1 MSEVFIVLTSKHS
14 PSCKAIE
21 QQINYIS
28 PHFNT
33 KVVNIDNIGVRKAI
47 VNATQY
53 KIETVPAIILLY
65 PQNGKI
71 EKHEGQAVVDLLN
84 KGVSMVQAKLQA
96 MEEQKKS
103 KAREFD
109 DETTSVRGHSE
120 IEDILDSNIDDI
132 DEDDDEVAP
141 QVQRKRKIGK
151 TTLFP
156 DKRFSPTDDEGSIG
170 GAKYL
175 PRKEDHTGMARSSIP
190 DAESRDELTDRNRNY
205 VSNTIP
211 SGKKVNIK
219 NGKKAV
225 VIEDLSEIP
234 EKPQGMSMDDI
245 LDSSRT
251 GATARSK
258 ETDIKSKG
266 MRERQEALM
275 AERNALQ
282 ESEEA
287 HMRRIRGHD

>member
-14 PSCKAIE
+14 QSCKAIQ

-33 KVVNIDNIGVRKAI
+33 RVIDIDNIGIRKAI
-47 VNATQY
+47 LNATKY

-65 PQNGKI
+65 PENGKI
-71 EKHEGQAVVDLLN
+71 EKHEGQDVINLLN

-96 MEEQKKS
+96 IEQQKKS

-109 DETTSVRGHSE
+109 DSNTSDNGHSE
-120 IEDILDSNIDDI
+120 IEDILGTG
-132 DEDDDEVAP
+132 DDDEEVEDEEEP

-156 DKRFSPTDDEGSIG
+156 DKRFSPTDDDGVIG
-170 GAKYL
+170 GLKSL
-175 PRKEDHTGMARSSIP
+175 PRKEEHTGMARSSLP
-190 DAESRDELTDRNRNY
+190 DSENRDELTDRNRNY
-205 VSNTIP
+205 VSP
-211 SGKKVNIK
+211 SAKKINVK

-225 VIEDLSEIP
+225 IIEDLTEIP
-234 EKPQGMSMDDI
+234 EKPEGMSMDDI

-258 ETDIKSKG
+258 EHDIKSKS
-266 MRERQEALM
+266 MRERQDALI
-275 AERNALQ
+275 AERAALQ

-287 HMRRIRGHD
+287 HMKRIRGHN

>member
-14 PSCKAIE
+14 PSCKAIQ

-33 KVVNIDNIGVRKAI
+33 KVIDIDNIGIRKAI
-47 VNATQY
+47 VNATKY
-53 KIETVPAIILLY
+53 KIESVPAIILLY

-71 EKHEGQAVVDLLN
+71 EKHEGQDVINLLN

-109 DETTSVRGHSE
+109 DQNISDGGHSE
-120 IEDILDSNIDDI
+120 IEDILGDNEEQD
-132 DEDDDEVAP
+132 DDDEEAPP

-156 DKRFSPTDDEGSIG
+156 DKRFSPTDEDGAIG
-170 GAKYL
+170 GMKYL
-175 PRKEDHTGMARSSIP
+175 PRKDEHTGMARSSIP
-190 DAESRDELTDRNRNY
+190 DAENRDQLTDRNRNY
-205 VSNTIP
+205 VSAASPT
-211 SGKKVNIK
+211 GKKVNVK

-225 VIEDLSEIP
+225 IIEDLSEIP
-234 EKPQGMSMDDI
+234 DKPEGMSMDDI

-275 AERNALQ
+275 AERAALQ

-287 HMRRIRGHD
+287 NMKRVRGHL

>member
-1 MSEVFIVLTSKHS
+1 MSEVFIILTSKHS
-14 PSCKAIE
+14 PSCKAIQ

-33 KVVNIDNIGVRKAI
+33 KVVNIDNIGIRKSI

-53 KIETVPAIILLY
+53 NIETVPAIILLY

-71 EKHEGQAVVDLLN
+71 EKHEGQGVVDLLN

-96 MEEQKKS
+96 MEQQKKS

-109 DETTSVRGHSE
+109 DQNMSDGGHSE
-120 IEDILDSNIDDI
+120 IEDILGDSEEQ
-132 DEDDDEVAP
+132 EDDDEDEAP

-156 DKRFSPTDDEGSIG
+156 DKRFSPTDEDGSIG
-170 GAKYL
+170 GMKSL
-175 PRKEDHTGMARSSIP
+175 PRREEHTGMARSSIP
-190 DAESRDELTDRNRNY
+190 DAENRDELTDRNRNY
-205 VSNTIP
+205 TSQQST
-211 SGKKVNIK
+211 GKKVNVK

-225 VIEDLSEIP
+225 IIEDLSEIP
-234 EKPQGMSMDDI
+234 DKPQGMSMDDI

-251 GATARSK
+251 GAATRSK
-258 ETDIKSKG
+258 ETDIKSQS
-266 MRERQEALM
+266 MRQKQDAIM
-275 AERNALQ
+275 AERAALQ
-282 ESEEA
+282 ESEEK
-287 HMRRIRGHD
+287 HMKRIRGHD

>member
-1 MSEVFIVLTSKHS
+1 MSEVFIVLISKHS
-14 PSCKAIE
+14 PSCKAIQ

-33 KVVNIDNIGVRKAI
+33 KVVDIDNIGIRKAI

-53 KIETVPAIILLY
+53 KIESVPAIILMY

-71 EKHEGQAVVDLLN
+71 EKHEGQDVINLLN
-84 KGVSMVQAKLQA
+84 KGVQMVQAKLQA

-109 DETTSVRGHSE
+109 DENTSDSGHSE
-120 IEDILDSNIDDI
+120 IEDILGG
-132 DEDDDEVAP
+132 DDEEEDEEQPP

-156 DKRFSPTDDEGSIG
+156 DKRFSPTDDDGVIG
-170 GAKYL
+170 GLKTL
-175 PRKEDHTGMARSSIP
+175 PRRDEHTGMARSSLP
-190 DAESRDELTDRNRNY
+190 DAESRDQLTDRNRNY
-205 VSNTIP
+205 TAQP
-211 SGKKVNIK
+211 TGKKVNVK

-225 VIEDLSEIP
+225 IIEDISEIP

-266 MRERQEALM
+266 MRERQEALI
-275 AERNALQ
+275 AERAALQ

-287 HMRRIRGHD
+287 QMKRVRGHL

>member
-21 QQINYIS
+21 QLINYIS

-33 KVVNIDNIGVRKAI
+33 KVINIDNIGIRKAI

-53 KIETVPAIILLY
+53 KIESVPAIILLY

-71 EKHEGQAVVDLLN
+71 EKHEGQDVIELLN

-109 DETTSVRGHSE
+109 DENVSDRGHSE
-120 IEDILDSNIDDI
+120 IEDILGGD
-132 DEDDDEVAP
+132 DEDEEEEAP

-156 DKRFSPTDDEGSIG
+156 DKRFSPIDDDGVIG
-170 GAKYL
+170 GLKSL
-175 PRKEDHTGMARSSIP
+175 PRRDEHTGMARSSIP
-190 DAESRDELTDRNRNY
+190 DAESRDQLTDRNRNY
-205 VSNTIP
+205 TGQP
-211 SGKKVNIK
+211 TGKKVNVK

-225 VIEDLSEIP
+225 IIEDISEIP

-266 MRERQEALM
+266 MRERQEALI
-275 AERNALQ
+275 AERAALQ
-282 ESEEA
+282 ETEEA
-287 HMRRIRGHD
+287 HMKRVRGHA

>member
-21 QQINYIS
+21 QQVNYIS

-47 VNATQY
+47 VNATKY

-65 PQNGKI
+65 PQTGKI
-71 EKHEGQAVVDLLN
+71 EKHEGQGVVDLLN

-109 DETTSVRGHSE
+109 DQNISDDGHSE
-120 IEDILDSNIDDI
+120 IEDILDHNN
-132 DEDDDEVAP
+132 DDEEEEAP

-156 DKRFSPTDDEGSIG
+156 DKRFSPTDDDGVIG
-170 GAKYL
+170 GLKSL
-175 PRKEDHTGMARSSIP
+175 PRREEHTGMARSSIP
-190 DAESRDELTDRNRNY
+190 DAENRNELTDRNRNY
-205 VSNTIP
+205 VSAQST
-211 SGKKVNIK
+211 GKKVNVK

-225 VIEDLSEIP
+225 IIEDLSEIP
-234 EKPQGMSMDDI
+234 EKPQGMNMDDI

-251 GATARSK
+251 GSVARSK
-258 ETDIKSKG
+258 ETDLKTQS
-266 MRERQEALM
+266 MRQRQDAIMSERA
-275 AERNALQ
+275 ALQ
-282 ESEEA
+282 ESEES
-287 HMRRIRGHD
+287 HMKRIRGHD

>member
-21 QQINYIS
+21 KQINYIS

-47 VNATQY
+47 VNATKY
-53 KIETVPAIILLY
+53 NIETVPAIILLY

-71 EKHEGQAVVDLLN
+71 EKHEGQDVINLLN

-96 MEEQKKS
+96 IEEQKKS

-109 DETTSVRGHSE
+109 DQNVSDGGHSE
-120 IEDILDSNIDDI
+120 IEDILGNSEEQD
-132 DEDDDEVAP
+132 DDDEEAPP

-156 DKRFSPTDDEGSIG
+156 DKRFSPTDEDGAIG
-170 GAKYL
+170 GMKYL
-175 PRKEDHTGMARSSIP
+175 PRKDEHTGMARSSIP
-190 DAESRDELTDRNRNY
+190 DAENRDNLTDRNRNY
-205 VSNTIP
+205 VSNP
-211 SGKKVNIK
+211 KKVNVK

-225 VIEDLSEIP
+225 IIEDLSEIP
-234 EKPQGMSMDDI
+234 DKPEGMSMDDI

-251 GATARSK
+251 GAAARSK

-266 MRERQEALM
+266 MRERQEALI

-282 ESEEA
+282 ETEES
-287 HMRRIRGHD
+287 HMRGLRGH

>member
-21 QQINYIS
+21 QQIKYIS

-47 VNATQY
+47 VNATKY
-53 KIETVPAIILLY
+53 NIETVPAIILLY

-71 EKHEGQAVVDLLN
+71 EKHEGQDVINLLN

-96 MEEQKKS
+96 IEEQKKS

-109 DETTSVRGHSE
+109 DQNVSDGGHSE
-120 IEDILDSNIDDI
+120 IEDILGNSEEQD
-132 DEDDDEVAP
+132 DDDEEAPP

-156 DKRFSPTDDEGSIG
+156 DKRFSPTDEDGAIG
-170 GAKYL
+170 GMKYL
-175 PRKEDHTGMARSSIP
+175 PRKDEHTGMARSSIP
-190 DAESRDELTDRNRNY
+190 DAENRDNLTDRNRNY
-205 VSNTIP
+205 VSNP
-211 SGKKVNIK
+211 KKVNVK

-225 VIEDLSEIP
+225 IIEDLSEIP
-234 EKPQGMSMDDI
+234 DKPVGMSMDDI

-251 GATARSK
+251 GAAARSK

-266 MRERQEALM
+266 MRERQEALI

-282 ESEEA
+282 ETEES
-287 HMRRIRGHD
+287 HMKHLRGH

>member
-33 KVVNIDNIGVRKAI
+33 KVVNIDNIGIRKAI

-53 KIETVPAIILLY
+53 KIESVPAIILLY
-65 PQNGKI
+65 PQTGKI
-71 EKHEGQAVVDLLN
+71 EKHEGQDVINLLN

-109 DETTSVRGHSE
+109 DQNVSDSGHSE
-120 IEDILDSNIDDI
+120 IEDILGDS
-132 DEDDDEVAP
+132 EEQDDDEEAP

-156 DKRFSPTDDEGSIG
+156 DKRFSPTDEDGAIG
-170 GAKYL
+170 GMKYL
-175 PRKEDHTGMARSSIP
+175 PRKEEHSGMARSSIP
-190 DAESRDELTDRNRNY
+190 DAEKRDDLTDRNRNY
-205 VSNTIP
+205 VQAST
-211 SGKKVNIK
+211 GKKVNVK

-234 EKPQGMSMDDI
+234 DKPQGMSMDDI

-266 MRERQEALM
+266 MRERQEALI

-282 ESEEA
+282 ESEEM
-287 HMRRIRGHD
+287 HMKRVRGHA

>member
-33 KVVNIDNIGVRKAI
+33 KVVNIDNIGIRKAI

-53 KIETVPAIILLY
+53 QIETVPAIILLY

-71 EKHEGQAVVDLLN
+71 EKHEGQDVINLLN

-109 DETTSVRGHSE
+109 DQNISDSGHSE
-120 IEDILDSNIDDI
+120 IEDILGDSEEQ
-132 DEDDDEVAP
+132 EDDDEEAP

-156 DKRFSPTDDEGSIG
+156 DKRFSPTDEDGAIG
-170 GAKYL
+170 GMKYL
-175 PRKEDHTGMARSSIP
+175 PRKEEHAGMARSSIP
-190 DAESRDELTDRNRNY
+190 DAEKRDDLTDRNRNY
-205 VSNTIP
+205 VSAQPI
-211 SGKKVNIK
+211 GKKVNVK

-234 EKPQGMSMDDI
+234 DKPQGMSMDDI

-266 MRERQEALM
+266 MRERQEALL
-275 AERNALQ
+275 AERAALQ

-287 HMRRIRGHD
+287 HMKRIRGHD

>member
-33 KVVNIDNIGVRKAI
+33 RVINIDNIGVRKAI
-47 VNATQY
+47 VNATKY
-53 KIETVPAIILLY
+53 NIETVPAIILLY

-71 EKHEGQAVVDLLN
+71 EKHEGQDVINLLN

-109 DETTSVRGHSE
+109 DQNMSDGGHSE
-120 IEDILDSNIDDI
+120 IEDILGDNEEED
-132 DEDDDEVAP
+132 DEDEAP

-156 DKRFSPTDDEGSIG
+156 DKRFSPTDEDGAIG
-170 GAKYL
+170 GMKSL
-175 PRKEDHTGMARSSIP
+175 PRREEHTGMARSSIP
-190 DAESRDELTDRNRNY
+190 DSENRDDLTDRNRNY
-205 VSNTIP
+205 VSAQTT
-211 SGKKVNIK
+211 GKKVNVK

-234 EKPQGMSMDDI
+234 DKPQGMSMDDI

-251 GATARSK
+251 GAATRSK
-258 ETDIKSKG
+258 ETDLKTQS
-266 MRERQEALM
+266 MRQKQDAIM
-275 AERNALQ
+275 AERAALQ
-282 ESEEA
+282 ESEEK
-287 HMRRIRGHD
+287 HMKRVRGHD

>member
-1 MSEVFIVLTSKHS
+1 MTEVFIVLTSKHS

-47 VNATQY
+47 VNATKY
-53 KIETVPAIILLY
+53 NIETVPAIILLY

-71 EKHEGQAVVDLLN
+71 EKHEGQDVINLLN

-96 MEEQKKS
+96 VEEQKKS

-109 DETTSVRGHSE
+109 DQNVSDGGHSE
-120 IEDILDSNIDDI
+120 IEDILGNSEEQD
-132 DEDDDEVAP
+132 DDDEEAPP

-156 DKRFSPTDDEGSIG
+156 DKRFSPTDEDGAIG
-170 GAKYL
+170 GMKYL
-175 PRKEDHTGMARSSIP
+175 PRKDEHTGMARSSIP
-190 DAESRDELTDRNRNY
+190 DAENRLTDRNRNY
-205 VSNTIP
+205 VSTP
-211 SGKKVNIK
+211 KKVNVK

-225 VIEDLSEIP
+225 IIEDLSEIP
-234 EKPQGMSMDDI
+234 DKPEGMSMDDI

-251 GATARSK
+251 GAAARSK

-266 MRERQEALM
+266 MRERQEALI

-282 ESEEA
+282 ETEES
-287 HMRRIRGHD
+287 HMKRVRGH

>member
-33 KVVNIDNIGVRKAI
+33 KVINIDNIGVRKAI
-47 VNATQY
+47 VNATKY

-71 EKHEGQAVVDLLN
+71 EKHEGQGVVDLLN

-96 MEEQKKS
+96 MEQQKKS

-109 DETTSVRGHSE
+109 DQNMSDGGHSE
-120 IEDILDSNIDDI
+120 IEDILGDSEEQ
-132 DEDDDEVAP
+132 EDDEEEAP

-151 TTLFP
+151 TTIFP
-156 DKRFSPTDDEGSIG
+156 DKRFSPTDDDGAIG
-170 GAKYL
+170 GMKYL
-175 PRKEDHTGMARSSIP
+175 PRKEEHTGMARSSIP
-190 DAESRDELTDRNRNY
+190 DAENRDDLTDRNRNY
-205 VSNTIP
+205 VSAASPT
-211 SGKKVNIK
+211 GKKVNVK

-234 EKPQGMSMDDI
+234 DKPQGMSMDDI

-251 GATARSK
+251 GAATRSK
-258 ETDIKSKG
+258 ETDLKTQS
-266 MRERQEALM
+266 MRQKQDAIM
-275 AERNALQ
+275 AERAALQ
-282 ESEEA
+282 ESEEI
-287 HMRRIRGHD
+287 HMKRVRGHA

>member
-14 PSCKAIE
+14 QSCKAIQ

-33 KVVNIDNIGVRKAI
+33 RVIDIDNIGIRKAI
-47 VNATQY
+47 LNATKY

-65 PQNGKI
+65 PENGKI
-71 EKHEGQAVVDLLN
+71 EKHEGQDVINLLN

-96 MEEQKKS
+96 IEQQKKS

-109 DETTSVRGHSE
+109 DSNTSDNGHSE
-120 IEDILDSNIDDI
+120 IEDILGTG
-132 DEDDDEVAP
+132 DDDEEVEDEEEP

-156 DKRFSPTDDEGSIG
+156 DKRFSPTDDDGVIG
-170 GAKYL
+170 GLKSL
-175 PRKEDHTGMARSSIP
+175 PRKEEHTGMARSSLP
-190 DAESRDELTDRNRNY
+190 DAENRDELTDRNRNY
-205 VSNTIP
+205 VSP
-211 SGKKVNIK
+211 SAKKINVK

-225 VIEDLSEIP
+225 IIEDLTEIP
-234 EKPQGMSMDDI
+234 EKPEGMSMDDI

-258 ETDIKSKG
+258 EHDIKSKS
-266 MRERQEALM
+266 MRERQDALI
-275 AERNALQ
+275 AERAALQ

-287 HMRRIRGHD
+287 HMKRIRGHN

>member
-1 MSEVFIVLTSKHS
+1 MSEVFIVLISKHS
-14 PSCKAIE
+14 PSCKAIQ

-33 KVVNIDNIGVRKAI
+33 KVVDIDNIGIRKAI

-53 KIETVPAIILLY
+53 KIESVPAIILMY

-71 EKHEGQAVVDLLN
+71 EKHEGQDVINLLN
-84 KGVSMVQAKLQA
+84 KGVQMVQAKLQA

-109 DETTSVRGHSE
+109 DENTSDSGHSE
-120 IEDILDSNIDDI
+120 IEDILGG
-132 DEDDDEVAP
+132 DDEEEDEEQPP

-156 DKRFSPTDDEGSIG
+156 DKRFSPTDDDGVIG
-170 GAKYL
+170 GLKTL
-175 PRKEDHTGMARSSIP
+175 PRRDEHTGMARSSLP
-190 DAESRDELTDRNRNY
+190 DAESRDQLTDRNRNY
-205 VSNTIP
+205 TAQP
-211 SGKKVNIK
+211 TGKKVNVK

-225 VIEDLSEIP
+225 IIEDISEIP

-266 MRERQEALM
+266 MRERQEALI
-275 AERNALQ
+275 AERAALQ

-287 HMRRIRGHD
+287 HMKRVRGHF

>member
-14 PSCKAIE
+14 QSCKAIQ

-33 KVVNIDNIGVRKAI
+33 RVIDIDNIGIRKAI
-47 VNATQY
+47 LNATKY

-65 PQNGKI
+65 PENGKI
-71 EKHEGQAVVDLLN
+71 EKHEGQDVINLLN

-96 MEEQKKS
+96 IEQQKKS

-109 DETTSVRGHSE
+109 DSNTSDNGHSE
-120 IEDILDSNIDDI
+120 IEDILGTG
-132 DEDDDEVAP
+132 DEEEQVEDEEEP

-156 DKRFSPTDDEGSIG
+156 DKRFSPTDDDGVIG
-170 GAKYL
+170 GLKSL
-175 PRKEDHTGMARSSIP
+175 PRKEEHTGMARSSLP
-190 DAESRDELTDRNRNY
+190 DAENRDELTDRNRNY
-205 VSNTIP
+205 VSP
-211 SGKKVNIK
+211 SSKKVNVK

-225 VIEDLSEIP
+225 IIEDISEIP
-234 EKPQGMSMDDI
+234 EKPEGMSMDDI

-258 ETDIKSKG
+258 EHDIKSKS
-266 MRERQEALM
+266 MRERQDALI
-275 AERNALQ
+275 AERAALQ

-287 HMRRIRGHD
+287 HMKRIRGHN

>member
-1 MSEVFIVLTSKHS
+1 M
-14 PSCKAIE
+14 
-21 QQINYIS
+21 
-28 PHFNT
+28 
-33 KVVNIDNIGVRKAI
+33 
-47 VNATQY
+47 
-53 KIETVPAIILLY
+53 Y

-71 EKHEGQAVVDLLN
+71 EKHEGQDVINLLN
-84 KGVSMVQAKLQA
+84 KGVQMVQAKLQA

-109 DETTSVRGHSE
+109 DENTADSGHSE
-120 IEDILDSNIDDI
+120 IEDILGGDDNEE
-132 DEDDDEVAP
+132 EDDDEQPP

-156 DKRFSPTDDEGSIG
+156 DKRFSPTDDDGVIG
-170 GAKYL
+170 GLKSL
-175 PRKEDHTGMARSSIP
+175 PRREEHAGMARSSLP
-190 DAESRDELTDRNRNY
+190 DSENRDQLTDRNRNY
-205 VSNTIP
+205 TAQP
-211 SGKKVNIK
+211 TGKKVNVK

-225 VIEDLSEIP
+225 IIEDLSEIP
-234 EKPQGMSMDDI
+234 EKPQGMSMDEI

-266 MRERQEALM
+266 MRERQEALI
-275 AERNALQ
+275 AERAALQ

-287 HMRRIRGHD
+287 RMKELRGHGHL

>member
-47 VNATQY
+47 VNATKY
-53 KIETVPAIILLY
+53 NIETVPAIILLY

-71 EKHEGQAVVDLLN
+71 EKHEGQDVINLLN

-96 MEEQKKS
+96 IEEQKKS

-109 DETTSVRGHSE
+109 DQNVSDGGHSE
-120 IEDILDSNIDDI
+120 IEDILGNSEEQD
-132 DEDDDEVAP
+132 DDDEEAPP

-156 DKRFSPTDDEGSIG
+156 DKRFSPTDEDGAIG
-170 GAKYL
+170 GMKYL
-175 PRKEDHTGMARSSIP
+175 PRKDEHTGMARSSIP
-190 DAESRDELTDRNRNY
+190 DAENRLTDRNRNY
-205 VSNTIP
+205 VSP
-211 SGKKVNIK
+211 PKKVNVK

-225 VIEDLSEIP
+225 IIEDLSEIP
-234 EKPQGMSMDDI
+234 DKPEGMSMDDI

-251 GATARSK
+251 GAAARSK

-266 MRERQEALM
+266 MRERQEALI

-282 ESEEA
+282 ETEES
-287 HMRRIRGHD
+287 HMKRVRGH

>member
-21 QQINYIS
+21 QQIKYIS

-47 VNATQY
+47 VNATKY
-53 KIETVPAIILLY
+53 NIETVPAIILLY

-71 EKHEGQAVVDLLN
+71 EKHEGQDVINLLN

-96 MEEQKKS
+96 IEEQKKS

-109 DETTSVRGHSE
+109 DQNVSDGGHSE
-120 IEDILDSNIDDI
+120 IEDILGNSEEQD
-132 DEDDDEVAP
+132 DDDEEAPP

-156 DKRFSPTDDEGSIG
+156 DKRFSPTDEDGAIG
-170 GAKYL
+170 GMKYL
-175 PRKEDHTGMARSSIP
+175 PRKDEHTGMARSSIP
-190 DAESRDELTDRNRNY
+190 DAESRDQLTDRNRNY
-205 VSNTIP
+205 TGQP
-211 SGKKVNIK
+211 TGKKVNVK

-225 VIEDLSEIP
+225 IIEDLSEIP
-234 EKPQGMSMDDI
+234 DKPEGMSMDDI

-251 GATARSK
+251 GAAARSK

-266 MRERQEALM
+266 MRERQEALI

-282 ESEEA
+282 ESEES
-287 HMRRIRGHD
+287 HMKHARGH

>member
-33 KVVNIDNIGVRKAI
+33 RVINIDNIGVRKAI
-47 VNATQY
+47 VNATKY
-53 KIETVPAIILLY
+53 NIETVPAIILLY

-71 EKHEGQAVVDLLN
+71 EKHEGQDVINLLN

-96 MEEQKKS
+96 MEKQKKS

-109 DETTSVRGHSE
+109 DQNMSDGGHSE
-120 IEDILDSNIDDI
+120 IEDILGDNEEED
-132 DEDDDEVAP
+132 DEDEAP

-156 DKRFSPTDDEGSIG
+156 DKRFSPTDEDGAIG
-170 GAKYL
+170 GMKSL
-175 PRKEDHTGMARSSIP
+175 PRREEHTGMARSSIP
-190 DAESRDELTDRNRNY
+190 DSENRDDLTDRNRNY
-205 VSNTIP
+205 VSAQST
-211 SGKKVNIK
+211 GKKVNVK

-225 VIEDLSEIP
+225 IIEDLSEIP
-234 EKPQGMSMDDI
+234 DKPEGMSMDDI

-251 GATARSK
+251 GAATRSK
-258 ETDIKSKG
+258 ETDLKTQS
-266 MRERQEALM
+266 MRQKQDAIM
-275 AERNALQ
+275 AERAALQ
-282 ESEEA
+282 ESEEK
-287 HMRRIRGHD
+287 HMKRIRGHD

>member
-47 VNATQY
+47 VNATKY
-53 KIETVPAIILLY
+53 NIETVPAIILLY

-71 EKHEGQAVVDLLN
+71 EKHEGQDVINLLN

-109 DETTSVRGHSE
+109 DQNVSDGGHSE
-120 IEDILDSNIDDI
+120 IEDILGNSEEQD
-132 DEDDDEVAP
+132 DDDEEAPP

-156 DKRFSPTDDEGSIG
+156 DKRFSPTDEDGAIG
-170 GAKYL
+170 GMKYL
-175 PRKEDHTGMARSSIP
+175 PRKDEHTGMARSSIP
-190 DAESRDELTDRNRNY
+190 DAENRLTDRNRNY
-205 VSNTIP
+205 VSTPNA
-211 SGKKVNIK
+211 KKVNFK

-225 VIEDLSEIP
+225 IIEDLSEIP
-234 EKPQGMSMDDI
+234 EKPEGMSMDDI

-287 HMRRIRGHD
+287 NMKRVRGHA

>member
-33 KVVNIDNIGVRKAI
+33 KVINIDNIGVRKAI
-47 VNATQY
+47 VNATKY
-53 KIETVPAIILLY
+53 NIETVPAIILLY

-71 EKHEGQAVVDLLN
+71 EKHEGQGVVDLLN

-96 MEEQKKS
+96 MEQQKKS

-109 DETTSVRGHSE
+109 DQNMSDGGHSE
-120 IEDILDSNIDDI
+120 IEDILGDS
-132 DEDDDEVAP
+132 EEQDDEEEAP

-151 TTLFP
+151 TTIFP
-156 DKRFSPTDDEGSIG
+156 DKRFSPTDDDGAIG
-170 GAKYL
+170 GMKYL
-175 PRKEDHTGMARSSIP
+175 PRKEEHTGMARSSIP
-190 DAESRDELTDRNRNY
+190 DAENRDDLTDRNRNY
-205 VSNTIP
+205 VSAASP
-211 SGKKVNIK
+211 SGKKVNVK

-225 VIEDLSEIP
+225 IIEDLSEIP
-234 EKPQGMSMDDI
+234 EKPEGMSMDDI

-251 GATARSK
+251 GAATRSK
-258 ETDIKSKG
+258 ETDLKTQS
-266 MRERQEALM
+266 MRQRQDAIM
-275 AERNALQ
+275 AERAALQ
-282 ESEEA
+282 ESEEK
-287 HMRRIRGHD
+287 HMKRVRGHD

>member
-33 KVVNIDNIGVRKAI
+33 KVINIDNIGIRKAI

-71 EKHEGQAVVDLLN
+71 EKHEGQDVIDLLN

-109 DETTSVRGHSE
+109 DENISSDSGHSE
-120 IEDILDSNIDDI
+120 IEDILGG
-132 DEDDDEVAP
+132 DDEEEEEEAP

-156 DKRFSPTDDEGSIG
+156 DKRFSPTDDDGVIG
-170 GAKYL
+170 GLKSL
-175 PRKEDHTGMARSSIP
+175 PRRDEHTGMARSSLP
-190 DAESRDELTDRNRNY
+190 DAESRDQLTDRNRNY
-205 VSNTIP
+205 TGQP
-211 SGKKVNIK
+211 TGKKVNVK

-225 VIEDLSEIP
+225 IIEDISEIP

-266 MRERQEALM
+266 MRERQEALI

-287 HMRRIRGHD
+287 HMKRVRGH

>member
-33 KVVNIDNIGVRKAI
+33 KVVNIDNIGIRTAL

-65 PQNGKI
+65 PQTGKI
-71 EKHEGQAVVDLLN
+71 EKHEGQGVIDLLN

-109 DETTSVRGHSE
+109 DQNISDSGHSE
-120 IEDILDSNIDDI
+120 IEDILGDSEEQ
-132 DEDDDEVAP
+132 EDDDEEAP

-156 DKRFSPTDDEGSIG
+156 DKRFSPTDDDGAIG
-170 GAKYL
+170 GMKYL
-175 PRKEDHTGMARSSIP
+175 PRREEHTDMARSSIP
-190 DAESRDELTDRNRNY
+190 DAEKRDELTDRNRNY
-205 VSNTIP
+205 VSAQPI
-211 SGKKVNIK
+211 GKKVNVK

-234 EKPQGMSMDDI
+234 DKPQGMSMDDI

-266 MRERQEALM
+266 MRERQEALL
-275 AERNALQ
+275 AERAALQ
-282 ESEEA
+282 ESEEI
-287 HMRRIRGHD
+287 HMKRIRGHD

>member
-14 PSCKAIE
+14 QSCKAIQ

-33 KVVNIDNIGVRKAI
+33 RVIDIDNIGIRKAI
-47 VNATQY
+47 LNATKY

-65 PQNGKI
+65 PENGKI
-71 EKHEGQAVVDLLN
+71 EKHEGQDVINLLN

-96 MEEQKKS
+96 IEQQKKS

-109 DETTSVRGHSE
+109 DSNTSDNGHSE
-120 IEDILDSNIDDI
+120 IEDILGTG
-132 DEDDDEVAP
+132 DDDEVEDEEEP

-156 DKRFSPTDDEGSIG
+156 DKRFSPTDDDGVIG
-170 GAKYL
+170 GLKSL
-175 PRKEDHTGMARSSIP
+175 PRKEEHTGMARSSLP
-190 DAESRDELTDRNRNY
+190 DAENRDELTDRNRNY
-205 VSNTIP
+205 VSP
-211 SGKKVNIK
+211 SAKKINVK

-225 VIEDLSEIP
+225 IIEDLTEIP
-234 EKPQGMSMDDI
+234 EKPEGMSMDDI

-258 ETDIKSKG
+258 EHDIKSKS
-266 MRERQEALM
+266 MRERQDALI
-275 AERNALQ
+275 AERAALQ

-287 HMRRIRGHD
+287 HMKRIRGHN

>member
-21 QQINYIS
+21 QQIKYIS

-47 VNATQY
+47 VNATKY
-53 KIETVPAIILLY
+53 NIETVPAIILLY

-71 EKHEGQAVVDLLN
+71 EKHEGQDVINLLN

-96 MEEQKKS
+96 IEEQKKS

-109 DETTSVRGHSE
+109 DQNVSDGGHSE
-120 IEDILDSNIDDI
+120 IEDILGNSEEQD
-132 DEDDDEVAP
+132 DDDEEAPP

-156 DKRFSPTDDEGSIG
+156 DKRFSPTDEDGAIG
-170 GAKYL
+170 GMKYL
-175 PRKEDHTGMARSSIP
+175 PRKDEHTGMARSSIP
-190 DAESRDELTDRNRNY
+190 DAENRDNLTDRNRNY
-205 VSNTIP
+205 VSNP
-211 SGKKVNIK
+211 KKVNVK

-225 VIEDLSEIP
+225 IIEDLSEIP
-234 EKPQGMSMDDI
+234 DKPEGMSMDDI

-251 GATARSK
+251 GAAARSK

-266 MRERQEALM
+266 MRERQEALI

-282 ESEEA
+282 ETEES
-287 HMRRIRGHD
+287 HMKHLRGH

>member
-71 EKHEGQAVVDLLN
+71 EKHEGQDVINLLN

-96 MEEQKKS
+96 IEEQKRS

-109 DETTSVRGHSE
+109 DQNISDSGHSE
-120 IEDILDSNIDDI
+120 IEDILGDS
-132 DEDDDEVAP
+132 EEQEVDDDEEAP

-156 DKRFSPTDDEGSIG
+156 DKRFSPTDEDGAIG
-170 GAKYL
+170 GMKYL
-175 PRKEDHTGMARSSIP
+175 PRKEEHTGMARSSIP
-190 DAESRDELTDRNRNY
+190 DAEKRDELTDRNRNY
-205 VSNTIP
+205 VQAST
-211 SGKKVNIK
+211 GKKVNVK

-225 VIEDLSEIP
+225 IIEDLSEIP
-234 EKPQGMSMDDI
+234 DKPQGMSMDDI

-266 MRERQEALM
+266 MRERQEALL
-275 AERNALQ
+275 AERAALQ

-287 HMRRIRGHD
+287 HMKRIRGHD